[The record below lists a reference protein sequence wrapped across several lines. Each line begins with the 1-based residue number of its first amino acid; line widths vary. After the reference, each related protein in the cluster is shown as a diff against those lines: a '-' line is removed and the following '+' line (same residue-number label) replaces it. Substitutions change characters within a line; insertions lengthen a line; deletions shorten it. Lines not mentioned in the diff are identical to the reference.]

1 MMPINFP
8 ESNKVFGPPE
18 DLTESQVSR
27 IPAYVGENRTG
38 SCDGLPCVVVA
49 WKPEPR
55 ELAALNEGSPV
66 FLTILGGLPP
76 HFLTTN
82 FAEATNPA

>member
-1 MMPINFP
+1 MMPTDFP
-8 ESNKVFGPPE
+8 ESNKVFGPPA
-18 DLTESQVSR
+18 DLVDSQCAR
-27 IPAYVGENRTG
+27 IPAYEGENRTG

-49 WKPEPR
+49 WKPTDR
-55 ELAALNEGSPV
+55 EIKDIVAGSPIFMTV
-66 FLTILGGLPP
+66 LGGLPP